1 MPSLLPNR
9 DVAPA
14 AAALAGVSEA
24 EGEMDTPALTRTCR
38 RQGDTLKDFEKKVE
52 VGLRHAVKVID
63 GGAEFD
69 VGKDGK
75 KLLRIRI
82 TAEVDGVRSDYVI
95 TGAEPAMRPWAS
107 PWRGPTPPAA
117 ERQTPRG
124 SPLW

>member
-1 MPSLLPNR
+1 
-9 DVAPA
+9 
-14 AAALAGVSEA
+14 
-24 EGEMDTPALTRTCR
+24 
-38 RQGDTLKDFEKKVE
+38 
-52 VGLRHAVKVID
+52 VKVID
-63 GGAEFD
+63 GGAELEEKQ
-69 VGKDGK
+69 VGK